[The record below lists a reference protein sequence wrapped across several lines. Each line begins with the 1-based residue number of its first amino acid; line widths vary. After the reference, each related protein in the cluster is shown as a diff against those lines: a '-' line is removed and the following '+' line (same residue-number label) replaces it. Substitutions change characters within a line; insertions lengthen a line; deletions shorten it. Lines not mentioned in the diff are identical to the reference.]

1 MTHPTPPPL
10 PDTLDALRTEYEGL
24 DRLVEDIMWHMD
36 VISARIAVEELLE
49 DVRNMV
55 EGG

>member
-10 PDTLDALRTEYEGL
+10 PDTLDALRTEYEAL
-24 DRLVEDIMWHMD
+24 DRLVEDIMWRLD

-49 DVRNMV
+49 DVRDMV